1 MKKSLVA
8 CVLAAA
14 LVSSTHADAAL
25 NAYLKLRGQ
34 KTGEVKGG
42 VIQKGREGLIEI
54 IAAEHTVR
62 ADGRGGRSHGVYTVT
77 KQIDKSTPIFYRAFA
92 QGETLDFEL
101 QYYSPNRLGTAGGT
115 GVETMVYTVKL
126 TNARITQIN
135 NKMLNNKNPDLMRYE
150 TFEEVSFTYDT
161 ITWTWVDGGVTT
173 TDSGFAKQ

>member
-14 LVSSTHADAAL
+14 LVSSSTADAAL
-25 NAYLKLRGQ
+25 SAYLKLKGQ
-34 KTGEVKGG
+34 KSGEIKGG
-42 VIQKGREGLIEI
+42 VIQKGREGLIEV

-62 ADGRGGRSHGVYTVT
+62 ADTGGRRTHGVYTIT
-77 KQIDKSTPIFYRAFA
+77 KMIDKSTPLLYRALASNESCDVEF
-92 QGETLDFEL
+92 
-101 QYYSPNRLGTAGGT
+101 QYYVPNRFGAAGGQ
-115 GVETMVYTVKL
+115 GVETLAYTVKL

-135 NKMLNNKNPDLMRYE
+135 NKMLNNKNPELTRYE

-161 ITWTWVDGGVTT
+161 ITWTWTDGNVTA

>member
-25 NAYLKLRGQ
+25 NAYLKLKGQ
-34 KTGEVKGG
+34 KTGEIKGG

-62 ADGRGGRSHGVYTVT
+62 SDGRGGRSHGVYTIT
-77 KQIDKSTPIFYRAFA
+77 KTYDKSTPLLYRAFA
-92 QGETLDFEL
+92 SSEPCEVEF
-101 QYYSPNRLGTAGGT
+101 QYYSPNKLGTAGGT
-115 GVETMVYTVKL
+115 GVETLVYTVKL

-135 NKMLNNKNPDLMRYE
+135 YKMPNNKNPELTRYE
-150 TFEEVSFTYDT
+150 NYEEVSFTYDT
-161 ITWTWVDGGVTT
+161 ITWTWTDGAVTA